1 MDFDITP
8 DAAGAVSGIIT
19 LSYEDASGNPQTVS
33 KDFFRQRRGDEHG
46 RLL

>member
-33 KDFFRQRRGDEHG
+33 KYFSVSAEQRNMDDF
-46 RLL
+46 